1 MAIFKK
7 KTGNIETECY
17 TLSSCSFITV
27 FVCYFVVQFCYSSCC
42 YLVLVVINNYCYLQL
57 CRSLAT
63 IA

>member
-17 TLSSCSFITV
+17 AFFL
-27 FVCYFVVQFCYSSCC
+27 QFYYSSCC
-42 YLVLVVINNYCYLQL
+42 YLVLVVINSYCYLQL